1 MTRLGGD
8 YFISHEIRISNE
20 TTRIQW
26 KVRGFFFVAHLDL
39 QSGINSHILG
49 FATCKMLGKSSTK
62 WWWKMV
68 MIYHGTS
75 SKKPPKH
82 ESRHIIC
89 LYIYILKKVNFCLPK
104 AVPRKLSPGG
114 SGSLVFHPILS
125 NGLCSFQAISY
136 HMEKVMVF
144 WRCLFVSFV
153 ESNVPNLLQ
162 TCGSCVFECISY
174 LEFPQVQI
182 SKKVRPNL
190 KAPNLQKN
198 SQNS

>member
-89 LYIYILKKVNFCLPK
+89 LYMFQ
-104 AVPRKLSPGG
+104 VPGPPPPPCHGHGHNINPPPPCGMGGSWEGGGGHPANSNATGRIRWRKLIS
-114 SGSLVFHPILS
+114 SKRSMY
-125 NGLCSFQAISY
+125 AEISY
-136 HMEKVMVF
+136 ML
-144 WRCLFVSFV
+144 RSDI
-153 ESNVPNLLQ
+153 ES
-162 TCGSCVFECISY
+162 
-174 LEFPQVQI
+174 
-182 SKKVRPNL
+182 
-190 KAPNLQKN
+190 
-198 SQNS
+198 